1 MPSPTPE
8 PGAIGVRPAT
18 ADDAGLLVEL
28 LRAGAL
34 GPSDED
40 PGHLEPY
47 RSALADI
54 AATPGAEVLVAERD
68 GEVVATCQLLVF
80 RHLQH
85 RGGRCAEVESMHV
98 RPDLR
103 GTGVGG
109 VLLEA
114 AVDMA
119 RAAGCYRIQLT
130 SNAAR
135 TDAHRFYERHGFTPS
150 HVGFK
155 RLLGASSGG
164 A

>member
-1 MPSPTPE
+1 MASPTPE
-8 PGAIGVRPAT
+8 PGAIVVRPAT
-18 ADDAGLLVEL
+18 PDDAGALFEL

-34 GPSDED
+34 GTPDED

-47 RSALADI
+47 RFALADI
-54 AATPGAEVLVAERD
+54 AATPGADVLVAERD

-109 VLLEA
+109 VLLDT
-114 AVDMA
+114 AVDIA
-119 RAAGCYRIQLT
+119 RAAGCYRVQLT

-135 TDAHRFYERHGFTPS
+135 TDAHRFYERHGFTSS

-155 RLLGASSGG
+155 RLLDSPSGG
-164 A
+164 V